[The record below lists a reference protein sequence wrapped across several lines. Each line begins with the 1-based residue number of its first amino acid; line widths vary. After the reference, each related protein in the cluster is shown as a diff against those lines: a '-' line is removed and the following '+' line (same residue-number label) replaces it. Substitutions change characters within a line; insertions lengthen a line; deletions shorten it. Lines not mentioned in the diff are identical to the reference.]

1 MNTHYIRLKLN
12 LSRIECSA
20 LKGRPETLISSTFLS
35 ISTPVFA
42 ATTVDAYMVD
52 FPRDGDSNYS
62 ATAWGHS
69 ATSLMGGWRFLN
81 SKYTTVHSIGTYNG
95 QVSYCIEPGIGQ
107 NAGDTL
113 SHKDETFWENYPS
126 HLNPTISPD
135 TIKVLLGRI
144 MQYGYQGNVDEH
156 HELSM
161 ILDRLEA
168 NASEAMAKGIRAI
181 RLSAEG
187 YSHAEIGS
195 ILGESDKCVAARIS
209 RTRKYLR
216 SHPDL
221 AAF

>member
-1 MNTHYIRLKLN
+1 MKRKTLKKA
-12 LSRIECSA
+12 LSAFLSLLMCMM
-20 LKGRPETLISSTFLS
+20 TLLS

-144 MQYGYQGNVDEH
+144 MQYGYQGNVSTSWRYPYMGDFSPH
-156 HELSM
+156 PGVL
-161 ILDRLEA
+161 
-168 NASEAMAKGIRAI
+168 
-181 RLSAEG
+181 
-187 YSHAEIGS
+187 
-195 ILGESDKCVAARIS
+195 
-209 RTRKYLR
+209 RTPRTQLR
-216 SHPDL
+216 
-221 AAF
+221 

>member
-1 MNTHYIRLKLN
+1 MKRKTLKKA
-12 LSRIECSA
+12 LSAFLSLLMCMM
-20 LKGRPETLISSTFLS
+20 TLLS